1 MQETT
6 IKRLYDNRQH
16 MLTILPKQKK
26 EITVIAMKSVLKSSA
41 IVGKFRLRNKNWVK
55 RRWLD
60 FRNGHG
66 IYLVFFMTVA
76 QFLIIQYR
84 LLLNNIPLFHSIPL
98 WVFTVVF
105 MAMYVPLGAIIGYWH
120 RRTQYNVDNQTHFE
134 RNPIGA
140 TMYLFLFDLIDGKVT
155 EEEKKQMR
163 GYLLK
168 IMRQP
173 ERPLK
178 GTNDPPQDVSNQKN

>member
-1 MQETT
+1 
-6 IKRLYDNRQH
+6 
-16 MLTILPKQKK
+16 
-26 EITVIAMKSVLKSSA
+26 MKSVLKSSA
-41 IVGKFRLRNKNWVK
+41 IVGKLRFRNKNWFK

-66 IYLVFFMTVA
+66 IYLVFLMTVA

-98 WVFTVVF
+98 WVFTIVFVV
-105 MAMYVPLGAIIGYWH
+105 MYVPLGAIIGYWH

-155 EEEKKQMR
+155 EEEKRQMR
-163 GYLLK
+163 RYLLK

-178 GTNDPPQDVSNQKN
+178 DTSDPPQDLYNEKN

>member
-1 MQETT
+1 
-6 IKRLYDNRQH
+6 
-16 MLTILPKQKK
+16 
-26 EITVIAMKSVLKSSA
+26 MKLVLKSPA
-41 IVGKFRLRNKNWVK
+41 IAGKFRLRNKKWVK

-66 IYLVFFMTVA
+66 IYLVFLVTVA
-76 QFLIIQYR
+76 QFLVIQYR

-98 WVFTVVF
+98 WAFTIFFV
-105 MAMYVPLGAIIGYWH
+105 AIYIPLGAIIGYWH

-163 GYLLK
+163 RYLLK
-168 IMRQP
+168 IMKQP
-173 ERPLK
+173 ERPL
-178 GTNDPPQDVSNQKN
+178 GTNDSPQDVSNQKN

>member
-1 MQETT
+1 
-6 IKRLYDNRQH
+6 
-16 MLTILPKQKK
+16 
-26 EITVIAMKSVLKSSA
+26 MKSMLKSPA
-41 IVGKFRLRNKNWVK
+41 IAGKFRLRNKKWVK

-66 IYLVFFMTVA
+66 IYLVFLVTVA
-76 QFLIIQYR
+76 QFLVIQYR

-98 WVFTVVF
+98 WAFTIFFV
-105 MAMYVPLGAIIGYWH
+105 AIYIPLGAIIGYWH
-120 RRTQYNVDNQTHFE
+120 RRTQYNVENQTHFE

-140 TMYLFLFDLIDGKVT
+140 TMNLFLIDLIDGKVT

-168 IMRQP
+168 IMKQP
-173 ERPLK
+173 ERPVK
-178 GTNDPPQDVSNQKN
+178 GTNDPPQDVGNQKN

>member
-1 MQETT
+1 
-6 IKRLYDNRQH
+6 
-16 MLTILPKQKK
+16 
-26 EITVIAMKSVLKSSA
+26 MKSMLKSPA
-41 IVGKFRLRNKNWVK
+41 IAGKFRLRNKKWVK

-66 IYLVFFMTVA
+66 IYLVFLVTVA
-76 QFLIIQYR
+76 QFLVIQYK

-98 WVFTVVF
+98 WAFAIFFV
-105 MAMYVPLGAIIGYWH
+105 AIYIPLGAIIGYWH

-163 GYLLK
+163 RYLLK
-168 IMRQP
+168 IMKQP

-178 GTNDPPQDVSNQKN
+178 GTNDSPRDVSNQKN